1 LKGAVNQ
8 MQEFSGGFS
17 TARVAILLGV
27 SETTVQRYADVLD
40 QMSAHGVARVGG
52 RRVFSVGNV
61 AVFAVA
67 QLRLSGRKS
76 ASFED
81 AVRTVLN
88 GDGPDSVFLEQL
100 VSILAM
106 TIWVDSRVSGWQ
118 REVAEFSAS
127 SDLHIGQIDLRVID
141 ISERMDDLSRAMK
154 RWENEFNRFFET
166 FGGRMNYISSLT
178 EKARTE
184 ASHDLMVTRRWF
196 WGVVVLTTVVL
207 ISTGVFAWQLNA
219 RAQRLETRFEQVVK
233 LLDFQ
238 KGGQKSLQPGRTS
251 R

>member
-1 LKGAVNQ
+1 

-40 QMSAHGVARVGG
+40 QVSADGVARVGG

-106 TIWVDSRVSGWQ
+106 TVWVDSRVSGWQ
-118 REVAEFSAS
+118 REVAEFSAFS
-127 SDLHIGQIDLRVID
+127 ALHIGQIDQRAIG
-141 ISERMDDLSRAMK
+141 ISERMDDLSRVIAGW
-154 RWENEFNRFFET
+154 RDEFRKFYET
-166 FGGRMNYISSLT
+166 FGGRMNYISHET
-178 EKARTE
+178 EKARSE

-219 RAQRLETRFEQVVK
+219 RAQRLETQLEQVVK
-233 LLDFQ
+233 LLVIQ
-238 KGGQKSLQPGRTS
+238 KSGQKPLQTGRTS